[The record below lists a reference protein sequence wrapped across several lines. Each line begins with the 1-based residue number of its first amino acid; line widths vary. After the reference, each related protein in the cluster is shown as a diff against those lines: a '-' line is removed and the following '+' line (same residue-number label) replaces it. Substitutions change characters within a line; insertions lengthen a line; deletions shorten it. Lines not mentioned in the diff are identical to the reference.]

1 MKAPKLTCMIS
12 GQSRVTSYNYLKQKA
27 DRINKSV
34 EWLLKNYVA
43 KNVCSQLR
51 KGTPVTELT
60 EGGKEID
67 DASLT
72 DLVKNNS
79 KCRETFY
86 FLNGVYTPLKT
97 KTAPKAPKVISS
109 TIADA
114 EDRGFEPVVKP
125 TVSLETM
132 VHQIA
137 DKFNEGL
144 VTHLEQ
150 TVPAKTSDEVLLEM
164 VSDSKP
170 F

>member
-27 DRINKSV
+27 DRIHKSV

-60 EGGKEID
+60 EGGKVIE
-67 DASLT
+67 DARLT

-79 KCRETFY
+79 KCREIFS
-86 FLNGVYTPLKT
+86 FIDGVYTPLKST
-97 KTAPKAPKVISS
+97 PAPKAPKVISS

-114 EDRGFEPVVKP
+114 EDSGFEPVVKP

-132 VHQIA
+132 VHQVA
-137 DKFNEGL
+137 DKFNAGL

>member
-1 MKAPKLTCMIS
+1 MIS

-43 KNVCSQLR
+43 KNICSQLR

-79 KCRETFY
+79 KCRESFS
-86 FLNGVYTPLKT
+86 FIDGVYTPHKST
-97 KTAPKAPKVISS
+97 PAPKAPKVISS
-109 TIADA
+109 QYLI
-114 EDRGFEPVVKP
+114 DRAFEPVVKP

-132 VHQIA
+132 VHQVA
-137 DKFNEGL
+137 DKFNAGL